1 MSIVHFMF
9 FNTMSINKY
18 LLVDYTTTKLL
29 LLYNSFKHPLIDVG
43 GREHH
48 SLISNIGPIR
58 EKER

>member
-1 MSIVHFMF
+1 
-9 FNTMSINKY
+9 MSINKY
-18 LLVDYTTTKLL
+18 LLVDHTTTKLL